1 MEEAHGKYLNEQMSY
16 YFKRLEQIN
25 IEIKNYKESIDP
37 AKEVEFTNLTNTL
50 KDRESKLQNLK

>member
-37 AKEVEFTNLTNTL
+37 AKEV
-50 KDRESKLQNLK
+50 